1 MSLGDFD
8 TSQLGIVYKTLII
21 VMFVLSTLFLTIMM
35 LNILIAVISDS
46 YARVESTSVEEMY
59 KNFADLITE
68 NEYLVKKKLLKDHD
82 GMGDYLYI
90 AKVDKTEGEDEVQQK
105 LNDIKKN
112 IEKKTEIIESLLRE
126 AQRSLSNTI
135 HLASDH
141 FGAKYKEAS

>member
-8 TSQLGIVYKTLII
+8 TSQLGTVYKILVIM
-21 VMFVLSTLFLTIMM
+21 MFILSTLFLTIMM

-68 NEYLVKKKLLKDHD
+68 NEYLVKKKHLESHD
-82 GMGDYLYI
+82 DMGDYLYI

-112 IEKKTEIIESLLRE
+112 IEKKTELIENLLRE
-126 AQRSLSNTI
+126 A
-135 HLASDH
+135 
-141 FGAKYKEAS
+141 

>member
-1 MSLGDFD
+1 
-8 TSQLGIVYKTLII
+8 
-21 VMFVLSTLFLTIMM
+21 MFVLSTLFLTIMM

-90 AKVDKTEGEDEVQQK
+90 AKVDKTEGEDEV
-105 LNDIKKN
+105 
-112 IEKKTEIIESLLRE
+112 
-126 AQRSLSNTI
+126 
-135 HLASDH
+135 
-141 FGAKYKEAS
+141 